1 MPGPKMGARS
11 RDFDEEL
18 VRRSPTYRKWE
29 CLAPGERLRYACREF
44 LKGHGDDE
52 ERLMRRIMIARR
64 NNVRD
69 HDALKLARQLQSSST
84 SLTSTPSQPLE
95 NMIVNDNQKQQQH
108 EQEGNDVVKDESA
121 IGAAVPNDEIN
132 NNNENDKG
140 KEETKI
146 VINNDDDDNTND
158 NTNHNNIISRGDGE
172 MEEMISRTTPSGVLL
187 QLQHQHHQ
195 EEEQPQRRRR
205 RPTTLISDD
214 VIRMEMDGKL
224 DSSYLVICRRTKIVM
239 YHYHTERFCK
249 YDLYYLTFFVLLF

>member
-1 MPGPKMGARS
+1 MPGPKMGARP

-69 HDALKLARQLQSSST
+69 HDALKLARHLQSST
-84 SLTSTPSQPLE
+84 SISTPSQPLE
-95 NMIVNDNQKQQQH
+95 NMIVNDNQKQQQKQQQH
-108 EQEGNDVVKDESA
+108 EQEGNDVVKNESA
-121 IGAAVPNDEIN
+121 IGAAPNDDIDI
-132 NNNENDKG
+132 NNENGKG
-140 KEETKI
+140 EEETKI
-146 VINNDDDDNTND
+146 ANNDDDNND
-158 NTNHNNIISRGDGE
+158 NINHNNIISRCDGE
-172 MEEMISRTTPSGVLL
+172 MEEMISRTPLSGVLPL
-187 QLQHQHHQ
+187 PGVLPLLLDQQQQ
-195 EEEQPQRRRR
+195 EEHPHRRRR

-224 DSSYLVICRRTKIVM
+224 VIQ
-239 YHYHTERFCK
+239 
-249 YDLYYLTFFVLLF
+249 LYADEQR

>member
-1 MPGPKMGARS
+1 MPGPKMGSRP

-69 HDALKLARQLQSSST
+69 HESLKLARHLQSSAS
-84 SLTSTPSQPLE
+84 TSTPSQPLE
-95 NMIVNDNQKQQQH
+95 HMIVNDNQKQQQQQQQQH
-108 EQEGNDVVKDESA
+108 EQEGNDVVKDEPA
-121 IGAAVPNDEIN
+121 IGAAPNDDIDI
-132 NNNENDKG
+132 NNENDKG

-146 VINNDDDDNTND
+146 VINNDDDTND
-158 NTNHNNIISRGDGE
+158 NTNHNTIISRGDGE
-172 MEEMISRTTPSGVLL
+172 MEEMISRTPLPGVLL
-187 QLQHQHHQ
+187 QLQDQQ
-195 EEEQPQRRRR
+195 QQEEQPQRRRR

-214 VIRMEMDGKL
+214 VIRMEMDGKFVIWL
-224 DSSYLVICRRTKIVM
+224 DADERR
-239 YHYHTERFCK
+239 
-249 YDLYYLTFFVLLF
+249 